1 MRRGGE
7 KYDLPPLSTERRTEI
22 IRNEPDN
29 KVGHDLEMDQKVGA
43 SKLKILPTI
52 LHLLEPFSIF
62 TVFDEQLLRAHR
74 FVLYYCKLV
83 VMITIAQA
91 LSVSLH
97 AVLATFACLVCS
109 VSLAIP

>member
-62 TVFDEQLLRAHR
+62 TV
-74 FVLYYCKLV
+74 LYYCKLV